1 MLICYNYV
9 IKIVV
14 EWYGDNMEE
23 SKTKKNKY
31 INEFPLIIMVVVAV
45 IVIILVNVYLN
56 FRPYKT
62 IDKKGY
68 AVLSQNMTY
77 NLMSSNTV
85 NDTLNVGV
93 VGVNSGDS
101 IYKQVDAYYVGEKE
115 KQEIDMDYPLYS
127 IDGLTI
133 YTITDN
139 FTLIDRNFNRVS
151 GYSGLSITSGIL
163 YNDGDTE
170 PADDIDYIFAH
181 LNNSVLLGLQTITIK
196 TNYSEYNIPI
206 NSPIY
211 FNTKYINYYIF
222 DGEKFNYNRISDIYY
237 DSLIKI
243 GNISLTYE
251 EFLLKMNLVKETDK
265 NENIPTD
272 DNKPDEIPIK
282 QEDDKQ
288 EDDSFI
294 KPTVSITDFKAN
306 VYSIESVMTIND
318 PSGAITTNPTF
329 EIYKSDGKLNLRKK
343 ISNSG
348 LFTIGGLNSDTEYSI
363 VGTYKYKN
371 KQGIT
376 MVVTFFE
383 GKIKTKD
390 ITELE
395 AINLDSAVGERYSNK
410 IEIKDLTILNPE
422 IEAMKGIKKVVLSV
436 WEHGKSDKINFN
448 LSYSNINNLI
458 KGNPILLSTATSLI
472 SNTVYNYEIKFYDGN
487 SNELKTIGK
496 DSGVIQTTK
505 MAPTLKFNSK
515 INKNSNRVDLN
526 VITQNKDD
534 VYINDYSYKLY
545 SYSGLLIA
553 EGTLN
558 YEDKLDNQ
566 LIFDNLDYN
575 TNYKIIVTGTYDV
588 EDGRGIQELYEE
600 KTFTTANLS
609 SVINA
614 WYDEETKI
622 VTSNSIYTRIYIS
635 PRTTI
640 LEKEDTEVIVY
651 LKDSNGNDI
660 LDSEGNLKYSNSY
673 IGIEKD
679 DTGYYF
685 IDNTFEGLDS
695 DTEYILTL
703 KFVVKQIEND
713 LFVEKQL
720 FPKITTFA
728 EESYIEV
735 KYKKLLGET
744 LDLSF
749 DVVDPNKLIDDSK
762 VNVEIYEGKFD
773 NLDDINTQYIYREVI
788 AIDNNNDDRSLNR
801 TNINLTLDGYSSD
814 YYTIKI
820 SAKPYKEKDVEQ
832 VIPIKSNIE
841 DINLIVVDRN
851 TNVKLEMYQQLKS
864 AKDSTKYLTE
874 VNIKYN
880 LGETSS
886 NLYAVDCNNNK
897 CKVIGYI
904 DSSNSFIPLNNSAT
918 YESMDSVDEWNNG
931 RLKFLNNTNEDHILY
946 LTIEKPNVDLS
957 IKGSNSFSKDE
968 LEYLYILNS
977 LDYTT
982 NYELYNISVTDD
994 LFDTNKIK
1002 TSGETRHYVVTGNLD
1017 LKREDGSY
1025 YLQSYR
1031 FTNFLGSIDF
1041 QGYSLTLY
1049 KNIDSNATL
1058 FNTIGKSGVI
1068 KNVLLNYELGYVGVT
1083 SDAFWITT
1091 NNGVIENA
1099 IVHVNQL
1106 NDTGRIRNIG
1116 LLSYYNY
1123 GTIKNFVLYLD
1134 SNIHTYTTSSLI
1146 VYNNASINSVV
1157 KYGAVIPLN
1166 DSKVYLYDSSSNH
1179 GSFVYSNSGTVKNV
1193 YNLADVLSA
1202 TSGSGSIA
1210 TIVRSN
1216 ERTGNVFN
1224 TLSVATTTI
1233 NNVSR
1238 GQNVYYTLGKTSNN
1252 YYVDTNIL
1260 NPAYKNSYNKKI
1272 SKASLRNAGILN
1284 VILNP
1289 STLDSDDKGE
1299 PFSITSGY
1307 YPIINMS
1314 NFMTDYQKPIEITFD
1329 MKDSTID
1336 IVSTEVI
1343 NDNRE
1348 NNGVARVRVYISNP
1362 NKLDIT
1368 SIKVKGAT
1376 TSISLDPN
1384 DTTYD
1389 ENYQITSLVLNMSL
1403 ESSDDIAT
1411 TNYDITSMTYKSSLG
1426 DEITKNYYPDSNP
1439 RNIEIT
1445 LYNLVDN
1452 YEGLIT
1458 SINKNQNTYLLKDIN
1473 IDRNTKVNGVS
1484 CLSAADGENF
1494 DNINDRCLPSTSVT
1508 YSAKFDGNQKTLDLG
1523 MNNIKRGY
1531 FFYNTTGTIDNL
1543 QVRNLRIKSDSY
1555 YIGFIRYTELAYITN
1570 VDITTSN
1577 ILTDRRGINN
1587 TNQVY
1592 LGTLVAS
1599 SNNTKFNK
1607 ISINDA
1613 IMRKDS
1619 TGGVLYRLYAGGI
1632 IGYTTDVEINDSY
1645 VFNYDAEVTLD
1656 TLIGYQTIGGIV
1668 GYSNASSSGTTINN
1682 CYTTG
1687 LIDTEL
1693 SNIGGIAGTISH
1705 GYVKNSYSTLNISS
1719 TGAYVGGIVG
1729 NYKSYWSVQG
1739 VTNNLYLGTLTNLKS
1754 KPNYD
1759 PITSLSSAK
1768 TNKNYTL
1775 DSNLANLTSFMGDDG
1790 HFVQKEEGLEWLPYL
1805 NLENSSFVE
1814 QKVKDL
1820 KAGEK
1825 ILNEFD
1831 YTFEYQ
1837 LDDDCLSL
1845 LDEEFKSNE
1854 NYVNACAI
1862 SATLNTTK
1870 PITIENGLS
1879 SDENLKIELLS
1890 DTGDVYKYQYKISPN
1905 DRYFSSSLINYTDSN
1920 NSSVEQ
1926 KIVIPFF
1933 KQIKGKDDWHKFNI
1947 DQSTLKFVSG
1957 YQNVLLL
1964 TDLEIDPDGN
1974 IDTQQLGTKTYTN
1987 TNVYDVNKRVDN
1999 FYGNNKTIKMVGLN
2013 EDAKTDKDSI
2023 TYSFIQWLD
2032 GTMSDLTITDFK
2044 ISGYNS
2050 NYNALIKFNNGVI
2063 TKSKFTNINIVNY
2076 ANIVGVVGLS
2086 TGYINN
2092 VEIDNIDL
2100 TGFYYVGGLVGYDT
2114 SLDALNTHIT
2124 DIKASNINIKGYAR
2138 IGGVIGQ
2145 VDYLVR
2151 NVEASNVTIQGY
2163 EGYPLDSGYK
2173 NNITSS
2179 TVKKYIYPRESIGG
2193 IIGYGDCRY
2202 CTLTSTEDKINKI
2215 LIDRSEYV
2223 GGIGGR
2229 RKTDSSQ
2236 EKLIVKNLLI
2246 TTDPNINST
2255 KLSIYNRGSSSNY
2268 IGGTYGFGIIHYYND
2283 VENVVIAQTT
2293 PELFGKSFDEIT
2305 VSDLKESKDKDG
2317 VYSDLNATYVG
2328 SIAGFAYSSN
2338 RAYIKDSLLYAIT
2351 DVGGVIGYTGG
2362 YVYETYGNAVSNT
2375 NVYASGSNA
2384 GGVIGLFPGVTGGSL
2399 GIYHNIVLNSNIS
2412 AKTNAGGI
2420 VGNFY
2425 NTTTYSQNTPFYRN
2439 FVENCTV
2446 EANSTDGV
2454 AGGLIGRLYQ
2464 TPLSEIQRF
2473 NNSLIYGTVTGKVT
2487 GYGIGSIDN
2496 LTTSSFYQDASSVES
2511 ISIQSGFK
2519 EYVSV
2524 LDLKDYQINSA
2535 SKLHEYLT
2543 KSYPSIYTNPIN
2555 DNYFPTFIANNY
2567 PSIPTERRV
2576 ELPQIQSFA
2585 RSFMAPRMRM
2595 MRNYA
2600 VAYSNPVNINYNIYA
2615 SDVDKIN
2622 IEFSNIDPNNYFYYE
2637 IGDYKSN
2644 NISIENRVYTI
2655 GYDYKTP
2662 IKIYVSNG
2670 SNYKTETINPN
2681 DLSKKVSIIDGKSYY
2696 ITDGILYGEDNSY
2709 VGGFINLY
2717 NDKALTTDNK
2727 IYYINT
2733 NEFIDNYIN
2742 YDVLDTMPLYS
2753 FNYNGK
2759 NIKTYYNFT
2768 MIDDSIQNY
2777 QIMVKNGILSII
2789 NSTLNNKKDSY
2800 IIDYYNNN
2808 EIQIVLKNNGELY
2821 SLKSD
2826 IKYPKDLVNNNIV
2839 ELYTDIYS
2847 QDTIAIVRYKNGGVY
2862 SFDYRTGELIFT
2874 NITNDKS
2881 FMEFIKSKLSEDS
2894 NAKTIKSVQDDSN
2907 YKEMKTLKDKIEK
2920 ISVSDAEGKISG
2932 NNATQSSN
2940 KAYTMVYNSNTKKY
2954 DIYNLEEVLNSNDVV
2969 QSENEK
2975 IYKNYELVEFY
2986 NAVNKPKKEKSLSGI
3001 IMFALSIL
3009 AIFSALYLLIRR
3021 KQLRGES

>member
-1 MLICYNYV
+1 M
-9 IKIVV
+9 
-14 EWYGDNMEE
+14 GDIMDNE
-23 SKTKKNKY
+23 SKNKKSKY
-31 INEFPLIIMVVVAV
+31 INEFPLIIMVAVAIIA
-45 IVIILVNVYLN
+45 IVLINVYLS
-56 FRPYKT
+56 FKPYNT
-62 IDKKGY
+62 IYTNGF
-68 AVLSQNMTY
+68 AVLSENMTY
-77 NLMSSNTV
+77 NLTNNSTKT
-85 NDTLNVGV
+85 DELDVGV
-93 VGVNSGDS
+93 VGVTNGDS
-101 IYKQVDAYYVGEKE
+101 IYKQVDSYYVGVEEK
-115 KQEIDMDYPLYS
+115 KEIDYDYPIYS
-127 IDGLTI
+127 TDGLTI
-133 YTITDN
+133 HTINDN
-139 FTLIDRNFNRVS
+139 FSLIDRNFNTVS
-151 GYSGLSITSGIL
+151 GYSKMAISFGVV
-163 YNDGDTE
+163 YNEGDSE
-170 PADDIDYIFAH
+170 PADDIEYILAY
-181 LNNSVLLGLQTITIK
+181 LNNSAFIGLQTITIK
-196 TNYSEYNIPI
+196 TAYNEYNIPI

-222 DGEKFNYNRISDIYY
+222 DGERFSFNKINDIYY
-237 DSLIKI
+237 DSVIKI
-243 GNISLTYE
+243 GNVNMTYE
-251 EFLLKMNLVKETDK
+251 EFLLKLNVIKKFEENEEDNVKEEVIET
-265 NENIPTD
+265 
-272 DNKPDEIPIK
+272 PIK

-288 EDDSFI
+288 EDDTFI
-294 KPTVSITDFKAN
+294 KPTVSVDDFVVN
-306 VYSIESVMTIND
+306 VYSMQSNITISD
-318 PSGAITTNPTF
+318 PTGAITSNPTF
-329 EIYKSDGKLNLRKK
+329 EIYKSDGKLSLRKK
-343 ISNSG
+343 ISVSG
-348 LFTIGGLNSDTEYSI
+348 LFNISGLNPSTEYNI

-371 KQGIT
+371 KQGLT

-383 GKIKTKD
+383 GKITTKD
-390 ITELE
+390 ISSLDE
-395 AINLDSAVGERYSNK
+395 INLTSSVGDRYANK
-410 IEIKDLTILNPE
+410 LEIKDLTVTNSE
-422 IEAMKGIKKVVLSV
+422 IETVKGIKKIVLDV
-436 WEHGKSDKINFN
+436 WENGKTTKTSFN
-448 LSYSNINNLI
+448 LSYSNMSNLI
-458 KGNPILLSTATSLI
+458 KGNPILITTPSSLI

-487 SNELKTIGK
+487 SNELKTSGK
-496 DSGVIQTTK
+496 SSGVIQTTK
-505 MAPTLKFNSK
+505 AVPTLKFSSE
-515 INKNSNRVDLN
+515 IDKNSNKVNLN
-526 VITQNKDD
+526 IITQNKDD
-534 VYINDYSYKLY
+534 VYINDYNYKLY
-545 SYSGLLIA
+545 SYSGLLID

-558 YEDKLDNQ
+558 YENKLNNK

-614 WYDEETKI
+614 WYDEENKI
-622 VTSNSIYTRIYIS
+622 VTNNSIYTKIYIS
-635 PRTTI
+635 PKTTI
-640 LEKEDTEVIVY
+640 LDKEDTEVIVY
-651 LKDSNGNDI
+651 LKDKDGNDI
-660 LDSEGNLKYSNSY
+660 LDSEGNLRYSNSY

-685 IDNTFEGLDS
+685 IDNTFEGLES
-695 DTEYILTL
+695 NTEYILTL
-703 KFVVKQIEND
+703 KFVVKQIENE

-720 FPKITTFA
+720 FPSITTLT
-728 EESYIEV
+728 EESYVEV

-762 VNVEIYEGKFD
+762 INVEIYEGKFD
-773 NLDDINTQYIYREVI
+773 NLDDINTQYIYRKVI
-788 AIDNNNDDRSLNR
+788 AIDNNNDDRNLNK

-820 SAKPYKEKDVEQ
+820 SAKPYKKKDVEQ

-841 DINLIVVDRN
+841 DTNLIVVDRN

-864 AKDSTKYLTE
+864 EKDSTKYLTE

-904 DSSNSFIPLNNSAT
+904 DSNNSFTSLNNSAT

-931 RLKFLNNTNEDHILY
+931 RLKFLNNTNEDHVLY

-957 IKGSNSFSKDE
+957 IKGSKSFSKDE

-994 LFDTNKIK
+994 LFNTNKIK
-1002 TSGETRHYVVTGNLD
+1002 TNGETRHYVVTGNLD

-1025 YLQSYR
+1025 YLKSYR
-1031 FTNFLGSIDF
+1031 FTNFNGSIDF
-1041 QGYSLTLY
+1041 QGHSLTLY

-1058 FNTIGKSGVI
+1058 FNYIGKNGVI

-1083 SDAFWITT
+1083 NDAFWIY
-1091 NNGVIENA
+1091 NNAGTIENA

-1106 NDTGRIRNIG
+1106 NDTGRISNIG
-1116 LLSYYNY
+1116 FLSYYNY
-1123 GTIKNFVLYLD
+1123 GTIKNFALYLD
-1134 SNIHTYTTSSLI
+1134 SDIHTYTSSSLV

-1179 GSFVYSNSGTVKNV
+1179 GSFVYYNSGTVKNV

-1233 NNVSR
+1233 NNVSK
-1238 GQNVYYTLGKTSNN
+1238 GQNVYYTFGKTSNN

-1403 ESSDDIAT
+1403 EASDDIAT

-1452 YEGLIT
+1452 YEGLIA

-1555 YIGFIRYTELAYITN
+1555 YIGFIRYTESAYITN

-1577 ILTDRRGINN
+1577 ILIDRRGINN

-1592 LGTLVAS
+1592 LGTLVAY
-1599 SNNTKFNK
+1599 SNYTKFNK

-1613 IMRKDS
+1613 TMRKDS

-1632 IGYTTDVEINDSY
+1632 IGYTINVEINDSY
-1645 VFNYDAEVTLD
+1645 VFNYDAKVTLD

-1668 GYSNASSSGTTINN
+1668 GYSDARSNSASTAGTTINN

-1705 GYVKNSYSTLNISS
+1705 GYVENSYSTLNISS

-1729 NYKSYWSVQG
+1729 NYMIYWSVQG
-1739 VTNNLYLGTLTNLKS
+1739 VTNNLYLGTLTNLNN

-1831 YTFEYQ
+1831 YTFEYE
-1837 LDDDCLSL
+1837 LDNDCLSL
-1845 LDEEFKSNE
+1845 LDEEFKNDES
-1854 NYVNACAI
+1854 YVNACAI

-1905 DRYFSSSLINYTDSN
+1905 DRYFSSSLINYMDSN

-2023 TYSFIQWLD
+2023 TYSFIYWLD
-2032 GTMSDLTITDFK
+2032 GTMRDLTITDFK

-2050 NYNALIKFNNGVI
+2050 NYSALIRFNNGVI

-2114 SLDALNTHIT
+2114 SLDAYNTHIT

-2138 IGGVIGQ
+2138 VGGVIGQ
-2145 VDYLVR
+2145 VDYFVK

-2173 NNITSS
+2173 DNITSS
-2179 TVKKYIYPRESIGG
+2179 TVKRYIYPRESIGG

-2229 RKTDSSQ
+2229 RKTDTSQ
-2236 EKLIVKNLLI
+2236 NNLIVKNLLI

-2255 KLSIYNRGSSSNY
+2255 KLSIYNRRSSSIY
-2268 IGGTYGFGIIHYYND
+2268 IGGTYGFGIYHAYND
-2283 VENVVIAQTT
+2283 VENIVIAQTT

-2317 VYSDLNATYVG
+2317 VYSDINATYVG
-2328 SIAGFAYSSN
+2328 SIAGLAYSSN
-2338 RAYIKDSLLYAIT
+2338 RAYIKDSLLYANT
-2351 DVGGVIGYTGG
+2351 NVGGVMGSTSGWTGI
-2362 YVYETYGNAVSNT
+2362 TYGNAVSNT

-2384 GGVIGLFPGVTGGSL
+2384 GGVIGLFYGAITGGSL

-2420 VGNFY
+2420 VGNFD
-2425 NTTTYSQNTPFYRN
+2425 NTNTYSQNTPFYRN
-2439 FVENCTV
+2439 FVENCIV

-2543 KSYPSIYTNPIN
+2543 KDYSSIYTNPIN

-2600 VAYSNPVNINYNIYA
+2600 VAYSYPVNINYNIYA

-2727 IYYINT
+2727 IYYITT

-2759 NIKTYYNFT
+2759 SIKTYYNFA

-2777 QIMVKNGILSII
+2777 QIIVKNGMLSII
-2789 NSTLNNKKDSY
+2789 NSNLNNKKNSY

-2826 IKYPKDLVNNNIV
+2826 IKYPKDLVNNDIV
-2839 ELYTDIYS
+2839 ELYTNIYS
-2847 QDTIAIVRYKNGGVY
+2847 QDTIAIIRYKNGGVY
-2862 SFDYRTGELIFT
+2862 SFNYRTGELIFT

-2881 FMEFIKSKLSEDS
+2881 FMEFVRSKLSEDS
-2894 NAKTIKSVQDDSN
+2894 NEKTIKSVQDDSN
-2907 YKEMKTLKDKIEK
+2907 YKEIKTLKDKIEK

-2940 KAYTMVYNSNTKKY
+2940 KTYTMVYNSNTKKY

-2986 NAVNKPKKEKSLSGI
+2986 NAVNKQKKEKSLSGI
-3001 IMFALSIL
+3001 IMFTLSIL